1 LRLRYFQLT
10 SKRLEEMENRFA
22 TGQLL
27 ALRFAS
33 DEEFVELIQDPETPK
48 KKPEA
53 IKHQIIQWN
62 ADWMR
67 V

>member
-1 LRLRYFQLT
+1 LT
-10 SKRLEEMENRFA
+10 GKRLEEIENHFA
-22 TGQLL
+22 IGQLL

-33 DEEFVELIQDPETPK
+33 DEELLELIQNPETPK

-62 ADWMR
+62 ADLMR